1 MSSGSRSRI
10 FYASTPQPSPPGT
23 PRKNSS
29 KDETLLKNLANCIEN
44 RNFPDAMR
52 IIRKMEKF
60 EADFE
65 KLAKMEQ
72 LENDLKNSGIL
83 VESTLQQI
91 SSLKK
96 ENQNIL
102 EEVQKLKNQVKN
114 SEKLC

>member
-1 MSSGSRSRI
+1 MGDMSSGSRSRL

-23 PRKNSS
+23 PRRNSGS
-29 KDETLLKNLANCIEN
+29 DEGTLLKKLAQCIEE
-44 RNFPDAMR
+44 RNFPDAMK

-72 LENDLKNSGIL
+72 LETELKNSGLL

-91 SSLKK
+91 SSLK
-96 ENQNIL
+96 NQNQKIL
-102 EEVQKLKNQVKN
+102 EEVQKLKNQ
-114 SEKLC
+114 LQ